1 MAYGKYKYFTK
12 RTESDKV
19 CRDKAFEIA
28 NNPNYNG
35 YERGLASI
43 VYKFFLIKNLR
54 VVVLNLYQ
62 ISNLKMNFINQLL
75 ENLK

>member
-35 YERGLASI
+35 YERGLASV
-43 VYKFFLIKNLR
+43 VYKFN
-54 VVVLNLYQ
+54 
-62 ISNLKMNFINQLL
+62 
-75 ENLK
+75 